1 MKNKY
6 KSPKSLRNRRYYLH
20 RRCRMLGL
28 KLNSYKRTFY
38 HPVDKEVDMNK
49 YLEELVNDFGY
60 SLQYEIR

>member
-1 MKNKY
+1 
-6 KSPKSLRNRRYYLH
+6 
-20 RRCRMLGL
+20 MLGL